1 MPVPRR
7 KLFHLAFQVCWHL
20 NEVIMKAVMEAA
32 GKESLAAGSNLP
44 ACSRWQQLNSH
55 FFHARPEACAVFVLL
70 FIASVEASAS
80 K

>member
-20 NEVIMKAVMEAA
+20 NEVIMKAVMEA
-32 GKESLAAGSNLP
+32 GKESQADLP
-44 ACSRWQQLNSH
+44 VCSRRQQLNSH
-55 FFHARPEACAVFVLL
+55 FFHARPELCAIFVLL